1 MIAGA
6 DVSAVFPGR
15 SRPLRSAFVVG
26 APRCGTTFL
35 AKALARH
42 PQICFSKPKE
52 SYFFVREPAAARPDA
67 MREFL
72 RRHFHGLQDS
82 HDVIAEGSPATL
94 YDPAVALRILEL
106 DPDAR
111 FVLSVRNPV
120 ELAPSFHA
128 RLLYTTDEDVPDFAT
143 AWSLQEARARGE
155 GIPRRCREPRML
167 QYREVCSLAAPVEAF
182 LGAIGRERCHVVV
195 FDDLAADPRKAY
207 VSLLEF
213 LGLDDD
219 GRTAFARKR
228 ENRDVARTWLQRL
241 MIHPPRPVASWLAR
255 RERRGLAL
263 PLWVRSLRRRI
274 KHANT
279 RKVARTPLSPELR
292 ETLRATFAAD
302 VDRLGRVIGRDLSHW
317 R

>member
-1 MIAGA
+1 MISDA
-6 DVSAVFPGR
+6 DVRAAFPGR
-15 SRPLRSAFVVG
+15 TRPLRSAFVVG

-35 AKALARH
+35 AKAMARH

-72 RRHFHGLQDS
+72 RRHFHALEDS
-82 HDVIAEGSPATL
+82 HAVVAEGSPSTL
-94 YDPAVALRILEL
+94 YDPAVALRALEL

-155 GIPRRCREPRML
+155 GIPRRCREPLML
-167 QYREVCSLAAPVEAF
+167 QYREVCGLAGPVEAF
-182 LGAIGRERCHVVV
+182 LRAVWCVRCHVVV
-195 FDDLAADPRKAY
+195 FDDPAADPRKVY
-207 VSLLEF
+207 VSLLQF
-213 LGLDDD
+213 LGLEDD

-228 ENRDVARTWLQRL
+228 ENRDVDRPWLQSL
-241 MIHPPRPVASWLAR
+241 MIIPPRPVVAWL
-255 RERRGLAL
+255 
-263 PLWVRSLRRRI
+263 
-274 KHANT
+274 T
-279 RKVARTPLSPELR
+279 R
-292 ETLRATFAAD
+292 
-302 VDRLGRVIGRDLSHW
+302 
-317 R
+317 